1 MRDAVD
7 VRRRLILSAALLGPA
22 AINGKAHAQAKVA
35 KSPRK
40 PLRKLEPLRHI
51 ETDIL
56 NIGYFEEGPATG
68 PAVILLHG
76 FPYDIH
82 TYADVAPILAAKGC
96 RVVVPYLRGYGET
109 RFRDNATLR
118 SGEQAALGAD
128 VIALSDAL
136 GIKRALFAGHNWG
149 GRAAT
154 VAAALWPD
162 RCAGLVTVNSYLIQ
176 DLSRAMVP
184 SPPENEEAMWYEYY
198 FQLERGRAGLV
209 ANRRKIARMLWEEWS
224 PDWEFDDA
232 TFDRSMPALDNPD
245 FVDVAIH
252 SYRHRFGNADG
263 DPRYA
268 EFAKRLAAMPPVTVP
283 ALTLDG
289 DSDGVVAPSD
299 GSASA
304 AKFTARRI
312 HRVVKGA
319 GHNVP
324 QEAPS
329 AFAAAVLE
337 LVKA

>member
-1 MRDAVD
+1 MRDAID
-7 VRRRLILSAALLGPA
+7 HRRRLILGAALLGTT
-22 AINGKAHAQAKVA
+22 AIGGKAHAQANKA
-35 KSPRK
+35 SSRA
-40 PLRKLEPLRHI
+40 PLRKLEPLRHV
-51 ETDIL
+51 ETDVL
-56 NIGYFEEGPATG
+56 NVAFYEAGSASGLT
-68 PAVILLHG
+68 VILLHG

-82 TYADVAPILAAKGC
+82 TYAEVAPILAAKGC
-96 RVVVPYLRGYGET
+96 RVIVPYLRGYGET
-109 RFRDNATLR
+109 RFRDAATPR

-128 VIALSDAL
+128 VVALIDAL
-136 GIKRALFAGHNWG
+136 DVKRAVFAGHNWG

-198 FQLERGRAGLV
+198 FQLERGRAGLA
-209 ANRRKIARMLWEEWS
+209 ANRRRIARMLWEEWS
-224 PDWEFDDA
+224 PDWDFDDA
-232 TFDRSMPALDNPD
+232 TFDRSMGALDNPD

-268 EFAKRLAAMPPVTVP
+268 ELEKRLAALPPITVP
-283 ALTLDG
+283 AVTLDG
-289 DSDGVVAPSD
+289 DADGVVAAGD

-304 AKFTARRI
+304 AKFTGRRS

-324 QEAPS
+324 QEKPE
-329 AFAAAVLE
+329 AFAAAVME

>member
-1 MRDAVD
+1 MADAVD
-7 VRRRLILSAALLGPA
+7 IRRRLILGAALWGPA
-22 AINGKAHAQAKVA
+22 AINGNAHAQVKASR
-35 KSPRK
+35 SPRV
-40 PLRKLEPLRHI
+40 PLRKLEPLRHV
-51 ETDIL
+51 ETDLLDIAC
-56 NIGYFEEGPATG
+56 YEAGPATG
-68 PAVILLHG
+68 TAVVLLHG

-82 TYADVAPILAAKGC
+82 TYADVAPILAARGC
-96 RVVVPYLRGYGET
+96 RVIVPYLRGYGET
-109 RFRDNATLR
+109 RFRDDATPR

-128 VIALSDAL
+128 VIALIDAL
-136 GIKRALFAGHNWG
+136 GIKRAVFAGHNWG

-198 FQLERGRAGLV
+198 FQLERGRAGLA
-209 ANRRKIARMLWEEWS
+209 ANRRRIARMLWEEWS
-224 PDWEFDDA
+224 PDWDFDDA
-232 TFDRSMPALDNPD
+232 AFDRSMPALDNPD
-245 FVDVAIH
+245 FIDVAVH

-268 EFAKRLAAMPPVTVP
+268 ELEKRLAAMPPITVP
-283 ALTLDG
+283 AVTLDG
-289 DSDGVVAPSD
+289 DSDGVVAAGD

-324 QEAPS
+324 QEKPD
-329 AFAAAVLE
+329 AFAAAVME
-337 LVKA
+337 VVKV

>member
-1 MRDAVD
+1 MADAVD
-7 VRRRLILSAALLGPA
+7 RHRRLILGAALLGPA
-22 AINGKAHAQAKVA
+22 AINGAAHAQAKVS
-35 KSPRK
+35 KTLRT

-51 ETDIL
+51 ETDVL
-56 NIGYFEEGPATG
+56 NIAYYEEGPASG

-82 TYADVAPILAAKGC
+82 TYADVGPILAAKGC
-96 RVVVPYLRGYGET
+96 RVIVPYLRGYGET
-109 RFRDNATLR
+109 RFRANATPR

-128 VIALSDAL
+128 VIALLDAFC
-136 GIKRALFAGHNWG
+136 IKRAVFAGHNWG

-176 DLSRAMVP
+176 DLARAMTP
-184 SPPENEEAMWYEYY
+184 AAPENEEAMWYEYY
-198 FQLERGRAGLV
+198 FQLERGRAGLT

-224 PDWEFDDA
+224 PDWDFDDA

-252 SYRHRFGNADG
+252 SYRHRFGNADS

-268 EFAKRLAAMPPVTVP
+268 ELAKRLAAMPPITVP
-283 ALTLDG
+283 AVTLDG
-289 DSDGVVAPSD
+289 DSDGVVAAGD

-304 AKFTARRI
+304 AKFAARRI

-319 GHNVP
+319 GHNIP
-324 QEAPS
+324 QEAPA
-329 AFAAAVLE
+329 AFAAAVME

>member
-1 MRDAVD
+1 VRDAVD
-7 VRRRLILSAALLGPA
+7 VRRRLLLGAALLGSAGINA
-22 AINGKAHAQAKVA
+22 AAHGQAKA
-35 KSPRK
+35 PAHS
-40 PLRKLEPLRHI
+40 LRKLEPLRHV
-51 ETDIL
+51 ETDVL
-56 NIGYFEEGPATG
+56 NVACYEAGPATG

-82 TYADVAPILAAKGC
+82 TYAEVAPILAAKGC
-96 RVVVPYLRGYGET
+96 RAIVPCLRGYGET
-109 RFRDNATLR
+109 RFRDAAILR

-128 VIALSDAL
+128 VIALLDAL
-136 GIKRALFAGHNWG
+136 HIDRAVFAGHNWG

-176 DLSRAMVP
+176 DLSRAMLP
-184 SPPENEEAMWYEYY
+184 AAPENEEAMWYEYY
-198 FQLERGRAGLV
+198 FQLERGRAGLA
-209 ANRRKIARMLWEEWS
+209 ANRRRIARMLWEEWS
-224 PDWEFDDA
+224 PGWDFDDA
-232 TFDRSMPALDNPD
+232 TFDRSMVALDNPD
-245 FVDVAIH
+245 FVDVAVH

-268 EFAKRLAAMPPVTVP
+268 EFAKRLAAMPAITVP
-283 ALTLDG
+283 AVTLDG
-289 DSDGVVAPSD
+289 DKDGVVAAGD

-324 QEAPS
+324 QEKPE
-329 AFAAAVLE
+329 AFAAAVME

>member
-1 MRDAVD
+1 MRDGID
-7 VRRRLILSAALLGPA
+7 RRLLLGAALLGPA
-22 AINGKAHAQAKVA
+22 VINGKAHAQTKARP
-35 KSPRK
+35 PRA
-40 PLRKLEPLRHI
+40 PLRKLEPLRHV
-51 ETDIL
+51 ETDVLDIA
-56 NIGYFEEGPATG
+56 YYEAGPAAG

-82 TYADVAPILAAKGC
+82 TYADVAPILAAKGF
-96 RVVVPYLRGYGET
+96 RVIVPYLRGYGET
-109 RFRDNATLR
+109 RFRDSAAPR
-118 SGEQAALGAD
+118 SGEQASLGAD
-128 VIALSDAL
+128 VIALLDAL
-136 GIKRALFAGHNWG
+136 GIKRAVLAGHNWG

-176 DLSRAMVP
+176 DFSRAMVP
-184 SPPENEEAMWYEYY
+184 GPPENEEAMWYEYY
-198 FQLERGRAGLV
+198 FQLERGRAGLA

-224 PDWEFDDA
+224 PDWDFDDA

-245 FVDVAIH
+245 FVDVAVH

-268 EFAKRLAAMPPVTVP
+268 ELEKRLAALPPITVP
-283 ALTLDG
+283 AVTLDG
-289 DSDGVVAPSD
+289 DRDGVVAAGD

-324 QEAPS
+324 QEAPE
-329 AFAAAVLE
+329 AFAAAVME